1 DIAFR
6 RRYESALFQGPIP
19 DRGGVRAD
27 AAARPTV
34 DHLHR
39 RVRCRESQLPRQP
52 RCDRASRL
60 TRSGSYCELVAAE
73 RVDVSTAQEM
83 WRAGDPIIDV
93 RSPSEYAQ
101 GHIAGALNVPL
112 DTLPL
117 GARKLPDGPILTAC
131 GMGGRAGRAAEL
143 LDLAGRTAF
152 FIAGG
157 TKAWAAA
164 GLPVVVGPE
173 PEGPADQHHWFR
185 RRRIHRP

>member
-1 DIAFR
+1 MT
-6 RRYESALFQGPIP
+6 P
-19 DRGGVRAD
+19 
-27 AAARPTV
+27 
-34 DHLHR
+34 
-39 RVRCRESQLPRQP
+39 
-52 RCDRASRL
+52 
-60 TRSGSYCELVAAE
+60 VAAE

-83 WRAGDPIIDV
+83 WRAGDTVIDV

-117 GARKLPDGPILTAC
+117 GARKLPDRPILTAC

-173 PEGPADQHHWFR
+173 PNGSETKHRWFR
-185 RRRIHRP
+185 RHRHS